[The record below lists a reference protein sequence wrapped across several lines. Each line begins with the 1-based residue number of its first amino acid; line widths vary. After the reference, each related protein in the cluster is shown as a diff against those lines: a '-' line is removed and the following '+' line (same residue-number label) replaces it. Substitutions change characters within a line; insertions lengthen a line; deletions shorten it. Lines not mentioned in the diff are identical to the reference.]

1 MTTTTERAAAPLQE
15 QDFYARYVTGLM
27 AQPAMSPVEHAILR
41 TLAVRVGLNPVGERV
56 RCSLPALAERI
67 GRDSG
72 NTASSED
79 DGPQGSRQV
88 REGYESLRRREWLDG
103 RREGRGCGY
112 AYKTL
117 VNDHWQQR
125 REPTWKCAIGASKCL
140 SLQVS
145 PVGPTGEKD
154 YHELLWALDEEGVR
168 TGERKDWAGW
178 IGVSVQR
185 VLPRLR
191 RLAEAEIGV
200 TMEEL
205 PPEPRRSDERGRKG
219 KRYRLTVI
227 LPQKGTAPSG
237 AKRHRARQ
245 FQSAETVRQLT
256 APLELAPANEPQAP
270 YADGAVYYDAT
281 DEDLPDFDELPT
293 DDATTG
299 PGDDATTG
307 PGEDATTAPG
317 ENEELPVSQAPPELP
332 EPQAPSQPA
341 SADLDPAQEQPLPA
355 KSTQRPTTA
364 ELREQ
369 AEELRERLWHPEL
382 VDKLIE
388 VAEGRL
394 KAGNHMTLRRRV
406 RAFYAPVIALQEEIG
421 NREALREVLETVRR
435 DCRTLRDGGDWL
447 GFARKVAS
455 HRIASSASAPAP
467 GSNAAVKV
475 AHSPERLSATLSER
489 LREAYALNKTGESAD
504 AQRVLARLL
513 RGAVPVVAPVLY
525 DGDEGLA
532 RAAIIEAYKS
542 GSSET
547 VARANLHA
555 PVDYLPGSEYP
566 HAAPLACETA
576 PVALAPTANTEAGGD
591 TAEANRNAASAE
603 LQRAAQQQLSLLSG
617 KTPTAATVA
626 PAPKLETVR
635 TPEANDMNTGADTG
649 SIEGAIA
656 RIRPMHEHKASA
668 SALDLLLAPR
678 PDDAGSPR
686 PDDAAHEAMRAH
698 GVELETA

>member
-117 VNDHWQQR
+117 VSDHWQQR
-125 REPTWKCAIGASKCL
+125 REPTWKCAISASKCL

-178 IGVSVQR
+178 LGVSVQR

-200 TMEEL
+200 TLDEL

-227 LPQKGTAPSG
+227 LPPKGTAPSG
-237 AKRHRARQ
+237 VKRHRARQ
-245 FQSAETVRQLT
+245 LQSAETVRQLT

-270 YADGAVYYDAT
+270 YADGAVYYYDAT
-281 DEDLPDFDELPT
+281 DEDLPDFD
-293 DDATTG
+293 ATTAL
-299 PGDDATTG
+299 GDDATTALG
-307 PGEDATTAPG
+307 DDAELPASQAPP
-317 ENEELPVSQAPPELP
+317 ELPVSQAPSDPQAPPELPASQELP

-341 SADLDPAQEQPLPA
+341 SADPDPAPTQPAAPP
-355 KSTQRPTTA
+355 TQRPTTA
-364 ELREQ
+364 EWREQ
-369 AEELRERLWHPEL
+369 ALKLRAQLWHPEL
-382 VDKLIE
+382 VDKLSE

-394 KAGNHMTLRRRV
+394 KAGNHISTGRRV
-406 RAFYAPVIALQEEIG
+406 RSFYLPVIELQRETG
-421 NREALREVLETVRR
+421 NRETLREVLETVRR
-435 DCRTLRDGGDWL
+435 DCHTLRDGGDWL
-447 GFARKVAS
+447 GFARKVAA
-455 HRIASSASAPAP
+455 RRTAPSASAPAP
-467 GSNAAVKV
+467 GSNAAVV
-475 AHSPERLSATLSER
+475 LAHSPERLSATLSER

-525 DGDEGLA
+525 DGDEGRA

-542 GSSET
+542 GSSE
-547 VARANLHA
+547 AAPRPNPHA

-576 PVALAPTANTEAGGD
+576 PVAPAPSEATTEAG
-591 TAEANRNAASAE
+591 AE

-617 KTPTAATVA
+617 KTPTAVTVA

-635 TPEANDMNTGADTG
+635 TSEANDMDTGAA
-649 SIEGAIA
+649 EGAGA
-656 RIRPMHEHKASA
+656 RIRPEHEHKASA

-686 PDDAAHEAMRAH
+686 PDDAAHELMRAH